1 MEEMEKV
8 ACQCSRRSSV
18 SPAERS
24 RSRRKKQKKAKKIMG
39 RKIPVIKNILLGV
52 YKTEKCYDSISRP
65 YVRDRL
71 G

>member
-1 MEEMEKV
+1 M
-8 ACQCSRRSSV
+8 

-24 RSRRKKQKKAKKIMG
+24 MSRRRRKPKKTKKIMG
-39 RKIPVIKNILLGV
+39 RKIPAIKNILLGV